1 MLAAENTAQRAQR
14 SRQHLLW
21 VPCVLCGYHFRH
33 GLVFGIRSA
42 DTFAGTFDSI
52 GLEEP
57 RASALTFAHP
67 MLQSL
72 RIRNLALLE
81 EVALDFEAGFTAV
94 TGETGAGKSILLGAL
109 ALLAGERVD
118 KTIIRQGAPSCDAEA
133 SLFFQKPERIDA
145 VLGELNLP
153 PCEDGLLII
162 KRSLPREKAPKITVN
177 GGLASLSAL
186 QRLGEHWVDFHGPSE
201 PRRLLKESCQLELLD
216 LFGRAHGALV
226 SYQQKFRAWREQ
238 VAERERIARETK
250 LSPDQIAF
258 LENQLASIDALEL
271 TEEAIEKLERDFA
284 RMSSAQELI
293 ELTQTLEAGLTGEEG
308 VQLKLA
314 ALLREARQV
323 ENIDAASK
331 PLADRLAS
339 VTVELNDL
347 SSEFS
352 ALSQQLQF
360 DPEQAEE
367 LESQMNTWLDLKR
380 KHGGE
385 LPAVIIAR
393 DEMRRRLEV
402 QGDLEG
408 TLARLE
414 KQIAES
420 ERAAKAEAR
429 TLRGLREKAAKELAR
444 IAAKSIEQLG
454 FKKADFQIRI
464 VPLVELTPTGDCGA
478 EFLFSPNVGEAPLPL
493 NRVASSGELARVML
507 ALKTVLADL
516 DEVPLLVFDEVDANV
531 GGEIGRIVGE
541 KMAGIAKNHQVLCVT
556 HLPQV
561 AAQATCHLVVTKDQ
575 TKDRA
580 VVTIEPIQ
588 ASRKD
593 RVSELARMLGDSK
606 AKSALAHAEELL
618 GK

>member
-1 MLAAENTAQRAQR
+1 
-14 SRQHLLW
+14 
-21 VPCVLCGYHFRH
+21 
-33 GLVFGIRSA
+33 
-42 DTFAGTFDSI
+42 
-52 GLEEP
+52 
-57 RASALTFAHP
+57 

-109 ALLAGERVD
+109 TLLAGERAD
-118 KTIIRQGAPSCDAEA
+118 KTIIRQGAAACEAEA
-133 SLFFQKPERIDA
+133 ALFFTDARKIDA
-145 VLGELNLP
+145 VLAGLDLP
-153 PCEDGLLII
+153 PCEDGVLIL
-162 KRSLPREKAPKITVN
+162 KRSLPRDKAPKISVN
-177 GGLASLSAL
+177 GSLATLAAL
-186 QRLGEHWVDFHGPSE
+186 QQLGEHWVDFHGPSE

-216 LFGRAHGALV
+216 LFGRAGEALAA
-226 SYQQKFRAWREQ
+226 YQAGYRAWRDL
-238 VAERERIARETK
+238 VAERERIAHETK
-250 LSPDQIAF
+250 LAPDQIAF
-258 LENQLASIDALEL
+258 LQNQLARIDALDL
-271 TEEAIEKLERDFA
+271 TAEAIEALERDFA
-284 RMSSAQELI
+284 RMSRAQELI
-293 ELTQTLEAGLTGEEG
+293 ELAQALAAGLTGDEG
-308 VQLKLA
+308 VQSRVG
-314 ALLREARQV
+314 ALLREARQL
-323 ENIDAASK
+323 EGIDEASK

-339 VTVELNDL
+339 AAVELNDL
-347 SSEFS
+347 GAEFS
-352 ALSQQLQF
+352 ALSQQLHY
-360 DPEQAEE
+360 DPEQAEQ
-367 LESQMNTWLDLKR
+367 LTAKMDTWLELRR

-385 LPAVIIAR
+385 LGAVLAAR

-408 TLARLE
+408 TLAKLE
-414 KQIAES
+414 KQIADAH
-420 ERAAKAEAR
+420 RAAKKSAAA
-429 TLRGLREKAAKELAR
+429 LRAVREKAAKELAKV
-444 IAAKSIEQLG
+444 AAKGIAQLG
-454 FKKADFQIRI
+454 FTKADFQVRV
-464 VPLVELTPTGDCGA
+464 VPLAELGSTGDCGA

-531 GGEIGRIVGE
+531 GGEIGRVVGE
-541 KMAGIAKNHQVLCVT
+541 KMAEIARNHQVLCVT

-575 TKDRA
+575 SRDRA

-588 ASRKD
+588 ASRKA